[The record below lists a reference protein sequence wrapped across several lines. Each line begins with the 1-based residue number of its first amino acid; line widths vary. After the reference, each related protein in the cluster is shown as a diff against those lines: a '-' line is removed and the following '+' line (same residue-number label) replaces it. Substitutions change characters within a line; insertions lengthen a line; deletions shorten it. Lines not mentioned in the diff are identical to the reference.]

1 MQGGDQSGRSLAD
14 DGREVYVIE
23 IEGGRRM
30 EQTSYKHDKHRDTDL
45 GKAVVDGA
53 TGFQT
58 LIEVREG

>member
-1 MQGGDQSGRSLAD
+1 
-14 DGREVYVIE
+14 
-23 IEGGRRM
+23 M

-58 LIEVREG
+58 LIEVRESGMREKDRDRRSAYSR